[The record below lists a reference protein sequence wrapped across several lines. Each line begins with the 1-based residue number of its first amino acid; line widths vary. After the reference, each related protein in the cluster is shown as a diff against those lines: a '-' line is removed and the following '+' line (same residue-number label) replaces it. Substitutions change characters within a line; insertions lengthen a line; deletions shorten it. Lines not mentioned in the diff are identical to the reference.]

1 MAQRVFTREDAKGL
15 IRTNSEKVTLP
26 FDFTERC
33 ACRLFTGEITCDT

>member
-26 FDFTERC
+26 FDFTEI
-33 ACRLFTGEITCDT
+33 ASGALAGFSQVK